1 MANDNVKIIIQEV
14 NETTPRGS
22 GSSSDVAYVPGL
34 AVDSASSKN
43 VPVLCSTI
51 SEFESYFGKEPYV
64 MTDDDIRTQLDHTYK
79 VGDYDKSYLYAK
91 ELINAGMSVVY
102 ENITSESD
110 VKNIAIVNNI
120 PNESGKNL
128 VDNKDN
134 TFTYA
139 FATKPTQS
147 EVYDFKFKLSGKPAY
162 GAVTVLFN
170 LPDDKDILIEPTNI
184 VHDHKSYGTK
194 DEDDNSTDIF
204 QIDQATK
211 TIRWTNINQT
221 DLDYTNFS
229 FSLNITYS
237 GSADKASYKFG
248 INVVNGANI
257 NSGNVVTGSK
267 IQYLY
272 EQLPDRL
279 NVIEDK
285 NEYSVKYITSG
296 GYPTFIE
303 ITQDDGSRSYSL
315 ADAMIDCAMQRGDSV
330 AVIDPVDDPEDPLR
344 YNDEN
349 SVYYKANKFF
359 GTGKNN
365 SFGAMFIPWG
375 TYTCVTVT
383 DINKMSQLMPPSFGY
398 LMCVATAIKTS
409 PNWLAM
415 AGVTRGIVPNLKS
428 LHTSKILS
436 NVIAE
441 DYQPKY
447 GKEDNKV
454 SINAITNVKP
464 YGLAIWGNRTLEPV
478 AEKGTTALNFLNTR
492 NMVSD
497 IKKLVYSTAKS
508 LMFEQDSDTLW
519 LNFKS
524 GVSPLLDQLK
534 SGYGISNYKI
544 IKGTTKY
551 NGQALTR
558 GEMAAVIKIYPIHA
572 IEYFEITVVIADDDV
587 SVE

>member
-14 NETTPRGS
+14 NETTPKGS
-22 GSSSDVAYVPGL
+22 GTSSDVAYVPGL
-34 AVDSASSKN
+34 AVEAATSKN

-64 MTDDDIRTQLDHTYK
+64 MTDEDIRTQIDHTYQ

-91 ELINAGMSVVY
+91 ELINAGMSVIY
-102 ENITSESD
+102 ENITSTTEL
-110 VKNIAIVNNI
+110 KNIAIINNI
-120 PNESGKNL
+120 PTEASKTVL

-134 TFTYA
+134 TFTYS
-139 FATKPTQS
+139 ATSKNTAS
-147 EVYDFKFKLSGKPAY
+147 TRCDFKFKLSGKPAY
-162 GAVTVLFN
+162 GAVTVLFD
-170 LPDDKDILIEPTNI
+170 LPSVEGITVVPSDI
-184 VHDHKSYGTK
+184 VHDHATFDTEG
-194 DEDDNSTDIF
+194 DVFE
-204 QIDQATK
+204 IDQATR
-211 TIRWTNINQT
+211 TISWSGIEQT
-221 DLDYTNFS
+221 DLDYTTFS
-229 FSLNITYS
+229 FSVDIAYQGEAEKLAYT
-237 GSADKASYKFG
+237 FG
-248 INVVNGANI
+248 VNVVNGR
-257 NSGNVVTGSK
+257 NVKPGGVVAGSK
-267 IQYLY
+267 IEYLY
-272 EQLPDRL
+272 SKLNERL
-279 NVIEDK
+279 NNIEDK

-303 ITQDDGSRSYSL
+303 ITQDDGSKAYSL
-315 ADAMIDCAMQRGDSV
+315 ADAMIDCAMQRGDAV
-330 AVIDPVDDPEDPLR
+330 AIIDPIDDPEDPLR
-344 YNDEN
+344 YNDEE
-349 SVYYKANKFF
+349 SVYYKANAWF
-359 GTGKNN
+359 GTGANN

-415 AGVTRGIVPNLKS
+415 AGVTRGIVPNLKA
-428 LHTSKILS
+428 LHTNAILS

-447 GKEDNKV
+447 GKDNNKV

-497 IKKLVYSTAKS
+497 IKKLAYSTAKS

-534 SGYGISNYKI
+534 SGHGISNYKI

-558 GEMAAVIKIYPIHA
+558 GEMAAVIKIYPLYA
-572 IEYFEITVVIADDDV
+572 IEYFEITVVIADEDV
-587 SVE
+587 SVQ

>member
-14 NETTPRGS
+14 NETTPKGS
-22 GSSSDVAYVPGL
+22 GTSSDVAYVPGL
-34 AVDSASSKN
+34 AVDAATSKN

-64 MTDDDIRTQLDHTYK
+64 MTEEDIRTQIDHTYQ

-91 ELINAGMSVVY
+91 ELINAGMSVIY
-102 ENITSESD
+102 ENITSTTEL
-110 VKNIAIVNNI
+110 KNIAIINNI
-120 PNESGKNL
+120 PNASGKNL

-134 TFTYA
+134 TFTYSVTA
-139 FATKPTQS
+139 KPAQS
-147 EVYDFKFKLSGKPAY
+147 ERYDFKFKLSGKPAY
-162 GAVTVLFN
+162 GAVTVLFD
-170 LPDDKDILIEPTNI
+170 LPRVEGVTVVPSDI
-184 VHDHKSYGTK
+184 VHDHATFDTDG
-194 DEDDNSTDIF
+194 DIF
-204 QIDQATK
+204 EIDQATR
-211 TIRWTNINQT
+211 TISWSGIEQT
-221 DLDYTNFS
+221 DLDYTTFS
-229 FSLNITYS
+229 FSVDIS
-237 GSADKASYKFG
+237 CDVDKADYKFG
-248 INVVNGANI
+248 VNVVNGR
-257 NSGNVVTGSK
+257 NVKPGGVVAGSK
-267 IQYLY
+267 IEYLY
-272 EQLPDRL
+272 NQLNDRL
-279 NVIEDK
+279 NNIEDK

-303 ITQDDGSRSYSL
+303 LTQEDGSKAYSL
-315 ADAMIDCAMQRGDSV
+315 ADAMIDCAMQRGDAV
-330 AVIDPVDDPEDPLR
+330 AIIDPIDDPEDPLR

-349 SVYYKANKFF
+349 SVYYKANAWF
-359 GTGKNN
+359 GTGANN
-365 SFGAMFIPWG
+365 SFGSMFIPWG

-415 AGVTRGIVPNLKS
+415 AGVTRGIVPNLKA
-428 LHTSKILS
+428 LHTNAILS

-447 GKEDNKV
+447 GKDNNKV

-497 IKKLVYSTAKS
+497 IKKLAYSTAKS

-534 SGYGISNYKI
+534 SGHGISNYKI

-558 GEMAAVIKIYPIHA
+558 GEMAAVIKIYPLYA
-572 IEYFEITVVIADDDV
+572 IEYFEITVVIADEDV
-587 SVE
+587 SVQ

>member
-14 NETTPRGS
+14 NETTPKGS
-22 GSSSDVAYVPGL
+22 GTSSDVAYVPGL
-34 AVDSASSKN
+34 AVDAATSKN

-51 SEFESYFGKEPYV
+51 FEFESYFGKEPYV
-64 MTDDDIRTQLDHTYK
+64 MTEEDIRTQIDHTYQ

-91 ELINAGMSVVY
+91 ELINAGMSVIY
-102 ENITSESD
+102 ENITSTTEL
-110 VKNIAIVNNI
+110 KNIAIINNI
-120 PNESGKNL
+120 PNASGKNL

-134 TFTYA
+134 TFTYSV
-139 FATKPTQS
+139 TKKPAQS
-147 EVYDFKFKLSGKPAY
+147 ERYDFKFKLNGKPTY
-162 GAVTVLFN
+162 GAVTVLFD
-170 LPDDKDILIEPTNI
+170 LPRVEGVTVVPSDI
-184 VHDHKSYGTK
+184 VHDHDTF
-194 DEDDNSTDIF
+194 DTDDDIF
-204 QIDQATK
+204 EIDQATR
-211 TIRWTNINQT
+211 TISWSGIEQT
-221 DLDYTNFS
+221 DLDYTTFS
-229 FSLNITYS
+229 FSVDIS
-237 GSADKASYKFG
+237 CDVDKVDYKFG
-248 INVVNGANI
+248 ANVVNGR
-257 NSGNVVTGSK
+257 NVKPGGGVVAGSK
-267 IQYLY
+267 IEYLY
-272 EQLPDRL
+272 SQLNDRL
-279 NVIEDK
+279 NNIEDK

-296 GYPTFIE
+296 GYPTFIKL
-303 ITQDDGSRSYSL
+303 TQDDGSKAYSL
-315 ADAMIDCAMQRGDSV
+315 ADAMIDCAMQRGDAV
-330 AVIDPVDDPEDPLR
+330 AIIDPIDDPEDPLR

-349 SVYYKANKFF
+349 SVYYKANNFF
-359 GTGKNN
+359 GSGKNN

-415 AGVTRGIVPNLKS
+415 AGVTRGIVPNLKA
-428 LHTSKILS
+428 LHTNAILS

-447 GKEDNKV
+447 GKDNNNKV

-497 IKKLVYSTAKS
+497 IKKLAYSTAKS

-534 SGYGISNYKI
+534 SGHGISNYKI

-558 GEMAAVIKIYPIHA
+558 GEMAAVIKIYPLYA
-572 IEYFEITVVIADDDV
+572 IEYFEITVVIADEDV
-587 SVE
+587 SVQ

>member
-14 NETTPRGS
+14 NETTPKGS
-22 GSSSDVAYVPGL
+22 GTSSDVAYVPGL
-34 AVDSASSKN
+34 AVEAATSKN
-43 VPVLCSTI
+43 MPVLCSTI
-51 SEFESYFGKEPYV
+51 SEFESYFGREPYV
-64 MTDDDIRTQLDHTYK
+64 MTSEDIRTQIEHTYQ

-91 ELINAGMSVVY
+91 ELINAGMSVIY
-102 ENITSESD
+102 ENITSTTEL
-110 VKNIAIVNNI
+110 KNIAIINNI
-120 PNESGKNL
+120 PGAAGEHL

-134 TFTYA
+134 TFTYSVTA
-139 FATKPTQS
+139 KPDQT
-147 EVYDFKFKLSGKPAY
+147 ERYDFKFKLSGKPAY
-162 GAVTVLFN
+162 GAVTVLFD
-170 LPDDKDILIEPTNI
+170 LPDVDGITVAPSNI
-184 VHDHKSYGTK
+184 THDHATFGT
-194 DEDDNSTDIF
+194 DDDVF
-204 QIDQATK
+204 EIDHATR
-211 TIRWTNINQT
+211 TISWSGINQT
-221 DLDYTNFS
+221 DLDYTTFS
-229 FSLNITYS
+229 FYV
-237 GSADKASYKFG
+237 D
-248 INVVNGANI
+248 INCDLDRANYTFGANI
-257 NSGNVVTGSK
+257 VNGRNVRPGAVVSGSK
-267 IQYLY
+267 IEYLY
-272 EQLPDRL
+272 SQLNDRL
-279 NVIEDK
+279 NNIEDK

-303 ITQDDGSRSYSL
+303 ITQDDGSKAYSL
-315 ADAMIDCAMQRGDSV
+315 ADAMIDCAMQRGDAV
-330 AVIDPVDDPEDPLR
+330 AIIDPIDDPEDPLR
-344 YNDEN
+344 YNDAD
-349 SVYYKANKFF
+349 SVYYKANVWF
-359 GTGKNN
+359 GSGANN

-415 AGVTRGIVPNLKS
+415 AGVTRGIVPNLKA
-428 LHTSKILS
+428 LHTNAILS

-447 GKEDNKV
+447 GSDNNKV

-497 IKKLVYSTAKS
+497 IKKLAYSTAKS

-534 SGYGISNYKI
+534 SGHGISNYKI

-558 GEMAAVIKIYPIHA
+558 GEMAAVIKIYPLYA
-572 IEYFEITVVIADDDV
+572 IEYFEITVVIADEDV
-587 SVE
+587 SVQ

>member
-14 NETTPRGS
+14 NETTPKGS
-22 GSSSDVAYVPGL
+22 GTSSDVAYVPGL
-34 AVDSASSKN
+34 AVEAATSKN

-64 MTDDDIRTQLDHTYK
+64 MTDEDIRTQIDHTYQ

-91 ELINAGMSVVY
+91 ELINAGMSVIY
-102 ENITSESD
+102 ENITSTTEL
-110 VKNIAIVNNI
+110 KNIAIINNI
-120 PNESGKNL
+120 PTEASKTVL

-134 TFTYA
+134 TFTYS
-139 FATKPTQS
+139 ATSKNTAS
-147 EVYDFKFKLSGKPAY
+147 TRCDFKFKLSGKPAY
-162 GAVTVLFN
+162 GAVTVLFD
-170 LPDDKDILIEPTNI
+170 LPTVEGITVVPSDI
-184 VHDHKSYGTK
+184 VHDHATFDTEG
-194 DEDDNSTDIF
+194 DVFE
-204 QIDQATK
+204 IDQATR
-211 TIRWTNINQT
+211 TISWSGIEQT
-221 DLDYTNFS
+221 DLDYTTFS
-229 FSLNITYS
+229 FSVDIAYQGEAEKLAYT
-237 GSADKASYKFG
+237 FG
-248 INVVNGANI
+248 VNVVNGR
-257 NSGNVVTGSK
+257 NVKPGGVVAGSK
-267 IQYLY
+267 IEYLY
-272 EQLPDRL
+272 SKLNERL
-279 NVIEDK
+279 NNIEDK

-303 ITQDDGSRSYSL
+303 VTQYDGSKAYSL
-315 ADAMIDCAMQRGDSV
+315 ADAMIDCAMQRGDAV
-330 AVIDPVDDPEDPLR
+330 AIIDPIDDPEDPLR
-344 YNDEN
+344 YNDEE
-349 SVYYKANKFF
+349 SVYYKANAWF

-398 LMCVATAIKTS
+398 LLCVATAIKTS

-415 AGVTRGIVPNLKS
+415 AGVTRGIVPNLKA
-428 LHTSKILS
+428 LHTNAILS

-447 GKEDNKV
+447 GKDNNKV

-478 AEKGTTALNFLNTR
+478 ADKGTTALNFLNTR

-497 IKKLVYSTAKS
+497 IKKLAYSTAKS

-534 SGYGISNYKI
+534 SGHGISNYKI

-558 GEMAAVIKIYPIHA
+558 GEMAAVIKIYPLYA
-572 IEYFEITVVIADDDV
+572 IEYFEITVVIADEDV
-587 SVE
+587 SVQ

>member
-14 NETTPRGS
+14 NETTPKGS
-22 GSSSDVAYVPGL
+22 GTSSDIAYVPGL
-34 AVDSASSKN
+34 AVDAATSKN

-51 SEFESYFGKEPYV
+51 SEFESYFGTQPYV
-64 MTDDDIRTQLDHTYK
+64 MTEQDIRTQIDHTYQ

-91 ELINAGMSVVY
+91 ELINAGMSVIY
-102 ENITSESD
+102 ENITSTTRLQ
-110 VKNIAIVNNI
+110 NIAIIKNI
-120 PNESGKNL
+120 RNASGNHL
-128 VDNKDN
+128 VDNQDN
-134 TFTYA
+134 TFTYRVT
-139 FATKPTQS
+139 TKPAQS
-147 EVYDFKFKLSGKPAY
+147 ERYDFKFRLTGKPAF
-162 GAVTVLFN
+162 GAVTVLFD
-170 LPDDKDILIEPTNI
+170 LPKVEGVTIVPSEI
-184 VHDHKSYGTK
+184 VHDHATFGT
-194 DEDDNSTDIF
+194 DGDIF
-204 QIDQATK
+204 KFDPATR
-211 TIRWTNINQT
+211 TIGWAGIEQT

-229 FSLNITYS
+229 FHVDISCDV
-237 GSADKASYKFG
+237 DKVDYKFG
-248 INVVNGANI
+248 VNVVNG
-257 NSGNVVTGSK
+257 SNVKPGGVVSGSK
-267 IQYLY
+267 IEYLY
-272 EQLPDRL
+272 SKLNERL
-279 NVIEDK
+279 NNIEDK

-303 ITQDDGSRSYSL
+303 LTQDDGSKSYSL
-315 ADAMIDCAMQRGDSV
+315 ADAMIDCAMQRGDAV
-330 AVIDPVDDPEDPLR
+330 ALIDPVDDPEDPLR

-349 SVYYKANKFF
+349 SVYYKANNFF
-359 GTGKNN
+359 GSGKNN

-415 AGVTRGIVPNLKS
+415 AGVTRGIVPNLKA
-428 LHTSKILS
+428 LHTNAILS

-447 GKEDNKV
+447 GKENNKV

-497 IKKLVYSTAKS
+497 IKKLAYSTAKS

-534 SGYGISNYKI
+534 SGHGISNYKI

-558 GEMAAVIKIYPIHA
+558 GEMAAVIKIYPLYA
-572 IEYFEITVVIADDDV
+572 IEYFEITVVIADEDV
-587 SVE
+587 SVQ

>member
-14 NETTPRGS
+14 NETTPKGS
-22 GSSSDVAYVPGL
+22 GTSSDVAYVPGL
-34 AVDSASSKN
+34 AVEAATSKN

-64 MTDDDIRTQLDHTYK
+64 MTDEDIRTQIDHTYQ

-91 ELINAGMSVVY
+91 ELINAGMSVIY
-102 ENITSESD
+102 ENITSTTEL
-110 VKNIAIVNNI
+110 KNIAIINNI
-120 PNESGKNL
+120 PTEASKTVL

-134 TFTYA
+134 TFTYS
-139 FATKPTQS
+139 ATSKNTAS
-147 EVYDFKFKLSGKPAY
+147 TRCDFKFKLSGKPAY
-162 GAVTVLFN
+162 GAVTVLFD
-170 LPDDKDILIEPTNI
+170 LPSVEGITVVPSDI
-184 VHDHKSYGTK
+184 VHDHATFDTEG
-194 DEDDNSTDIF
+194 DVFE
-204 QIDQATK
+204 IDQATR
-211 TIRWTNINQT
+211 TISWSGIEQT
-221 DLDYTNFS
+221 DLDYTTFS
-229 FSLNITYS
+229 FSVDITYQ
-237 GSADKASYKFG
+237 GEAEKLAYTFG
-248 INVVNGANI
+248 VNVVNGR
-257 NSGNVVTGSK
+257 NVKPGGVVAGSK
-267 IQYLY
+267 IEYLY
-272 EQLPDRL
+272 SKLNERL
-279 NVIEDK
+279 NNIEDK

-303 ITQDDGSRSYSL
+303 VTQDDGSKAYSL
-315 ADAMIDCAMQRGDSV
+315 ADAMIDCAMKRGDAV
-330 AVIDPVDDPEDPLR
+330 AIIDPIDDPEDPLR
-344 YNDEN
+344 YNDKE
-349 SVYYKANKFF
+349 SVYYKANAWF
-359 GTGKNN
+359 GTGANN

-398 LMCVATAIKTS
+398 LLCVATAIKTS

-415 AGVTRGIVPNLKS
+415 AGVTRGIVPNLKA
-428 LHTSKILS
+428 LHTNAILS

-447 GKEDNKV
+447 GKDNNKV

-497 IKKLVYSTAKS
+497 IKKLAYSTAKS

-534 SGYGISNYKI
+534 SGHGISNYKI

-558 GEMAAVIKIYPIHA
+558 GEMAAVIKIYPLYA
-572 IEYFEITVVIADDDV
+572 IEYFEITVVIADEDV
-587 SVE
+587 SVQ

>member
-22 GSSSDVAYVPGL
+22 GTSSDIAYVPGL
-34 AVDSASSKN
+34 AVEAATSKN

-64 MTDDDIRTQLDHTYK
+64 MTDEDIKTQIDHTYQ

-91 ELINAGMSVVY
+91 ELINAGMSVIY
-102 ENITSESD
+102 ENITSTTEL
-110 VKNIAIVNNI
+110 KNIAIINNI
-120 PNESGKNL
+120 PNASGKNL
-128 VDNKDN
+128 LDNKDN
-134 TFTYA
+134 TFTYRVTTRPA
-139 FATKPTQS
+139 QS
-147 EVYDFKFKLSGKPAY
+147 ERYDFKFKLTGKPAY
-162 GAVTVLFN
+162 GAVTVLFD
-170 LPDDKDILIEPTNI
+170 LPEVEGVTIVPSNI
-184 VHDHKSYGTK
+184 VHDHTNG
-194 DEDDNSTDIF
+194 DIF
-204 QIDQATK
+204 EIDQEK
-211 TIRWTNINQT
+211 RTISWSGIEQT
-221 DLDYTNFS
+221 DLDYTTFS
-229 FSLNITYS
+229 FYVDIRCEL
-237 GSADKASYKFG
+237 DKANYTFG
-248 INVVNGANI
+248 VNVVNGRDVKP
-257 NSGNVVTGSK
+257 SGVVAGSK
-267 IQYLY
+267 IEYLY
-272 EQLPDRL
+272 NQLNERL
-279 NVIEDK
+279 NNIEDK

-303 ITQDDGSRSYSL
+303 LTQDDGSKAYSL
-315 ADAMIDCAMQRGDSV
+315 ADAMIDCAMQRGDAV
-330 AVIDPVDDPEDPLR
+330 AIIDPIDDPEDPLR

-349 SVYYKANKFF
+349 SVYYKANGWF
-359 GTGKNN
+359 GTGANN

-415 AGVTRGIVPNLKS
+415 AGVTRGIVPNLKA
-428 LHTSKILS
+428 LHTNAILS

-447 GKEDNKV
+447 GKDNNKV

-497 IKKLVYSTAKS
+497 IKKLAYSTAKS

-534 SGYGISNYKI
+534 SGHGISNYKI

-558 GEMAAVIKIYPIHA
+558 GEMAAVIKIYPLYA
-572 IEYFEITVVIADDDV
+572 IEYFEITVVIADEDV
-587 SVE
+587 SVQ

>member
-14 NETTPRGS
+14 NETTPKGS
-22 GSSSDVAYVPGL
+22 GTSSDIAYVPGL
-34 AVDSASSKN
+34 AVDAATSKN

-51 SEFESYFGKEPYV
+51 SEFESYFGKAPYV
-64 MTDDDIRTQLDHTYK
+64 MTEEDIRTQIDHTYQ

-91 ELINAGMSVVY
+91 ELINAGMSVIY
-102 ENITSESD
+102 ENITSTTEL
-110 VKNIAIVNNI
+110 KNIAIINNI
-120 PNESGKNL
+120 PNASGVNL

-134 TFTYA
+134 TFTYSVTA
-139 FATKPTQS
+139 KPAQS
-147 EVYDFKFKLSGKPAY
+147 ERYDFKFKLSGKPAY
-162 GAVTVLFN
+162 GAVTVLFD
-170 LPDDKDILIEPTNI
+170 LPKVDGITVVPSDII
-184 VHDHKSYGTK
+184 HDHATF
-194 DEDDNSTDIF
+194 DTDNDVF
-204 QIDQATK
+204 EIDQATR
-211 TIRWTNINQT
+211 TISWSGIEQT
-221 DLDYTNFS
+221 DLDYTTFS
-229 FSLNITYS
+229 FHVDISCEL
-237 GSADKASYKFG
+237 DKANYTFG
-248 INVVNGANI
+248 VNVVNGR
-257 NSGNVVTGSK
+257 NVKPGGVVAGSK
-267 IQYLY
+267 IEYLY
-272 EQLPDRL
+272 SQLNDRL
-279 NVIEDK
+279 NNIEDK

-303 ITQDDGSRSYSL
+303 ITQDDGSRSCSL
-315 ADAMIDCAMQRGDSV
+315 AACMTECAMQRGDAV
-330 AVIDPVDDPEDPLR
+330 ALIDPIDDPEDPLR

-349 SVYYKANKFF
+349 SIYYRANRFF
-359 GTGKNN
+359 ANDAN
-365 SFGAMFIPWG
+365 ASFGAMFIPWG

-415 AGVTRGIVPNLKS
+415 AGVTRGIVPNLKA
-428 LHTSKILS
+428 LHTNAILS

-447 GKEDNKV
+447 GKDNNKV

-497 IKKLVYSTAKS
+497 IKKLAYSTAKS

-534 SGYGISNYKI
+534 SGHGISNYKI

-558 GEMAAVIKIYPIHA
+558 GEMAAVIKIYPLYA
-572 IEYFEITVVIADDDV
+572 IEYFEITVVIADEDV
-587 SVE
+587 SVQ

>member
-22 GSSSDVAYVPGL
+22 GTSSDVAYVPGL
-34 AVDSASSKN
+34 AVEAATSKN

-64 MTDDDIRTQLDHTYK
+64 MTDEDIKTQIDHTYQ

-91 ELINAGMSVVY
+91 ELINAGMSVIY
-102 ENITSESD
+102 ENITSTTEL
-110 VKNIAIVNNI
+110 KNIAIINNI
-120 PNESGKNL
+120 PNTSGKNL

-134 TFTYA
+134 TFTYRVTTRPA
-139 FATKPTQS
+139 QS
-147 EVYDFKFKLSGKPAY
+147 ERYDFKFKLTGKPAY
-162 GAVTVLFN
+162 GAVTVLFD
-170 LPDDKDILIEPTNI
+170 LPEVEGVTIVPSDI
-184 VHDHKSYGTK
+184 VHDHTDG
-194 DEDDNSTDIF
+194 DIF
-204 QIDQATK
+204 EIDQEK
-211 TIRWTNINQT
+211 RTISWSGIEQT
-221 DLDYTNFS
+221 DLDYTTFS
-229 FSLNITYS
+229 FYVDIRCEL
-237 GSADKASYKFG
+237 DKANYTFG
-248 INVVNGANI
+248 VNVVNGRDVKP
-257 NSGNVVTGSK
+257 SGVVAGSK
-267 IQYLY
+267 IEYLY
-272 EQLPDRL
+272 NQLNERL
-279 NVIEDK
+279 NNIEDK

-303 ITQDDGSRSYSL
+303 LTQDDGSKAYSL
-315 ADAMIDCAMQRGDSV
+315 ADAMIDCAMQRGDAV
-330 AVIDPVDDPEDPLR
+330 AIIDPIDDPEDPLR

-349 SVYYKANKFF
+349 SVYYKANAWF
-359 GTGKNN
+359 GTGANN

-409 PNWLAM
+409 PNWMAM
-415 AGVTRGIVPNLKS
+415 AGVTRGIVPNLKAF
-428 LHTSKILS
+428 HTNAILS

-447 GKEDNKV
+447 GKDNNKV

-497 IKKLVYSTAKS
+497 IKKLAYSTAKS

-534 SGYGISNYKI
+534 SGHGISNYKI

-558 GEMAAVIKIYPIHA
+558 GEMAAVIKIYPLYA
-572 IEYFEITVVIADDDV
+572 IEYFEITVVIADEDV
-587 SVE
+587 SVQ

>member
-22 GSSSDVAYVPGL
+22 GSSSDIAYVPGL

-43 VPVLCSTI
+43 MPVLCSTI
-51 SEFESYFGKEPYV
+51 SEFESYFGKTPYV
-64 MTDDDIRTQLDHTYK
+64 MKDDDIRTQLDHTYK

-194 DEDDNSTDIF
+194 DEDNNSTDIF

-303 ITQDDGSRSYSL
+303 ITQDDGSKAYSL
-315 ADAMIDCAMQRGDSV
+315 ADAMIDCAMQRGDAV
-330 AVIDPVDDPEDPLR
+330 AIIDPIDDTEDPLR

-349 SVYYKANKFF
+349 SVYYKANKWF
-359 GTGKNN
+359 GSGEKN
-365 SFGAMFIPWG
+365 SFGTMFIPWG
-375 TYTCVTVT
+375 TYSCVTVT

-464 YGLAIWGNRTLEPV
+464 YGLAIWGNRTLETV
-478 AEKGTTALNFLNTR
+478 KEKGTTALNFLNTR
-492 NMVSD
+492 NMISD
-497 IKKLVYSTAKS
+497 IKKLAYSTAKS

>member
-1 MANDNVKIIIQEV
+1 MASDNVKIIIQEV

-22 GSSSDVAYVPGL
+22 GTSSDVAYVPGL
-34 AVDSASSKN
+34 AVEEATSKN

-64 MTDDDIRTQLDHTYK
+64 MTDEDIRTQIDHTYQ

-91 ELINAGMSVVY
+91 ELINAGMSVIY
-102 ENITSESD
+102 ENITSTTEL
-110 VKNIAIVNNI
+110 KNIAIINNI
-120 PNESGKNL
+120 PNASGKNL

-134 TFTYA
+134 TFTYRVTTRPA
-139 FATKPTQS
+139 QS
-147 EVYDFKFKLSGKPAY
+147 ERYDFKFKLTGKPAY
-162 GAVTVLFN
+162 GAVTVLFD
-170 LPDDKDILIEPTNI
+170 LPEVEGVTIVPSDI
-184 VHDHKSYGTK
+184 VHDHT
-194 DEDDNSTDIF
+194 DDDIF
-204 QIDQATK
+204 EIDQETR
-211 TIRWTNINQT
+211 TISWSGIEQT
-221 DLDYTNFS
+221 DLDYTTFS
-229 FSLNITYS
+229 FYVDISCVL
-237 GSADKASYKFG
+237 DKANYTFG
-248 INVVNGANI
+248 VNVVNGRNVKP
-257 NSGNVVTGSK
+257 SGVAAGSK
-267 IQYLY
+267 IEYLY
-272 EQLPDRL
+272 NQLNERL
-279 NVIEDK
+279 NNIEDK

-303 ITQDDGSRSYSL
+303 LTQDDGSKAYSL
-315 ADAMIDCAMQRGDSV
+315 ADAMIDCAMQRGDAV
-330 AVIDPVDDPEDPLR
+330 AIIDPIDDPEDPLR

-349 SVYYKANKFF
+349 SVYYKANVWF
-359 GTGKNN
+359 GTGANN
-365 SFGAMFIPWG
+365 SFGAMFIPCG

-415 AGVTRGIVPNLKS
+415 AGVTRGIVPNLKA
-428 LHTSKILS
+428 LHTNSILS

-447 GKEDNKV
+447 GKDNNKV

-497 IKKLVYSTAKS
+497 IKKLAYSTAKS

-534 SGYGISNYKI
+534 SGHGISNYKI

-551 NGQALTR
+551 NGQPLTR
-558 GEMAAVIKIYPIHA
+558 GEMAAVIKIYPLYA
-572 IEYFEITVVIADDDV
+572 IEYFEITVVIADEDV
-587 SVE
+587 SVQ

>member
-14 NETTPRGS
+14 NETTPKGS
-22 GSSSDVAYVPGL
+22 GTSSDVAYVPGL
-34 AVDSASSKN
+34 AVDAATSKN

-64 MTDDDIRTQLDHTYK
+64 MKEEDIRTQIDHTYQ

-91 ELINAGMSVVY
+91 ELINAGMSVIY
-102 ENITSESD
+102 ENITSTTEL
-110 VKNIAIVNNI
+110 KNIAIINNI
-120 PNESGKNL
+120 PNATGKNL

-134 TFTYA
+134 TFTYSVT
-139 FATKPTQS
+139 TKPAQS
-147 EVYDFKFKLSGKPAY
+147 ERYDFKFKLSGKPAY
-162 GAVTVLFN
+162 GAVTVLFD
-170 LPDDKDILIEPTNI
+170 LPKVDGITVVPSDII
-184 VHDHKSYGTK
+184 HDHATF
-194 DEDDNSTDIF
+194 DTDDTVF
-204 QIDQATK
+204 EIDQATR
-211 TIRWTNINQT
+211 TISWSGIEQT
-221 DLDYTNFS
+221 DLDYTTFS
-229 FSLNITYS
+229 FSVDIS
-237 GSADKASYKFG
+237 CDVDKVDYKFG
-248 INVVNGANI
+248 VNVVNGR
-257 NSGNVVTGSK
+257 NVKPGGVVAGSK
-267 IQYLY
+267 IEYLY
-272 EQLPDRL
+272 NQLNERL
-279 NVIEDK
+279 NNIEDK

-303 ITQDDGSRSYSL
+303 LTQDDGSKTYSL
-315 ADAMIDCAMQRGDSV
+315 AKTMIDCAMQRGDAV
-330 AVIDPVDDPEDPLR
+330 ALIDPVDDPEDPLR

-349 SVYYKANKFF
+349 SVYYKANNFF
-359 GTGKNN
+359 GSGKNN

-375 TYTCVTVT
+375 KYTCVTVT

-415 AGVTRGIVPNLKS
+415 AGVTRGIVPNLEG
-428 LHTSKILS
+428 LHTNAILS

-447 GKEDNKV
+447 GKDNNKV

-497 IKKLVYSTAKS
+497 IKKLAYSTAKS

-534 SGYGISNYKI
+534 SGHGISNYKI

-558 GEMAAVIKIYPIHA
+558 GEMAAVIKIYPLYA
-572 IEYFEITVVIADDDV
+572 IEYFEITVVIADEDV
-587 SVE
+587 SVQ

>member
-43 VPVLCSTI
+43 MPVLCSTI
-51 SEFESYFGKEPYV
+51 SEFESYFGKTPYV

-272 EQLPDRL
+272 EQLPERL

-303 ITQDDGSRSYSL
+303 ITQDDGSRS
-315 ADAMIDCAMQRGDSV
+315 
-330 AVIDPVDDPEDPLR
+330 
-344 YNDEN
+344 
-349 SVYYKANKFF
+349 
-359 GTGKNN
+359 
-365 SFGAMFIPWG
+365 
-375 TYTCVTVT
+375 
-383 DINKMSQLMPPSFGY
+383 
-398 LMCVATAIKTS
+398 
-409 PNWLAM
+409 
-415 AGVTRGIVPNLKS
+415 
-428 LHTSKILS
+428 
-436 NVIAE
+436 
-441 DYQPKY
+441 
-447 GKEDNKV
+447 
-454 SINAITNVKP
+454 
-464 YGLAIWGNRTLEPV
+464 
-478 AEKGTTALNFLNTR
+478 
-492 NMVSD
+492 
-497 IKKLVYSTAKS
+497 
-508 LMFEQDSDTLW
+508 
-519 LNFKS
+519 
-524 GVSPLLDQLK
+524 
-534 SGYGISNYKI
+534 
-544 IKGTTKY
+544 
-551 NGQALTR
+551 
-558 GEMAAVIKIYPIHA
+558 
-572 IEYFEITVVIADDDV
+572 
-587 SVE
+587 

>member
-14 NETTPRGS
+14 NETTPKGS
-22 GSSSDVAYVPGL
+22 GTSSDVAYVPGL
-34 AVDSASSKN
+34 AVEAATSKN

-64 MTDDDIRTQLDHTYK
+64 MTDEDIRTQIDHTYQ

-91 ELINAGMSVVY
+91 ELINAGMSVIY
-102 ENITSESD
+102 ENITSTTEL
-110 VKNIAIVNNI
+110 KNIAIINNI
-120 PNESGKNL
+120 PTEASKTVL

-134 TFTYA
+134 TFTYS
-139 FATKPTQS
+139 ATSKNTAS
-147 EVYDFKFKLSGKPAY
+147 TRCDFKFKLSGKPAY
-162 GAVTVLFN
+162 GAVTVLFD
-170 LPDDKDILIEPTNI
+170 LPTVEGITVVPSDI
-184 VHDHKSYGTK
+184 VHDHATFDPEG
-194 DEDDNSTDIF
+194 DVFE
-204 QIDQATK
+204 IDQATR
-211 TIRWTNINQT
+211 TISWSGIEQT
-221 DLDYTNFS
+221 DLDYTTFS
-229 FSLNITYS
+229 FSVDIAYQGEAEKLAYT
-237 GSADKASYKFG
+237 FG
-248 INVVNGANI
+248 VNVVNGR
-257 NSGNVVTGSK
+257 NVKPGGVVAGSK
-267 IQYLY
+267 IEYLY
-272 EQLPDRL
+272 SKLNERL
-279 NVIEDK
+279 NNIEDK

-303 ITQDDGSRSYSL
+303 VTQDDGSKAYSL
-315 ADAMIDCAMQRGDSV
+315 ADAMIDCAMQRGDAV
-330 AVIDPVDDPEDPLR
+330 AIIDPIDDPEDPLR
-344 YNDEN
+344 YNDEE
-349 SVYYKANKFF
+349 SVYYKANVWF

-398 LMCVATAIKTS
+398 LLCVATAIKTS

-415 AGVTRGIVPNLKS
+415 AGVTRGIVPNLKA
-428 LHTSKILS
+428 LHTNAILS

-447 GKEDNKV
+447 GKDNNKV

-478 AEKGTTALNFLNTR
+478 ADKGTTALNFLNTR

-497 IKKLVYSTAKS
+497 IKKLAYSTAKS

-534 SGYGISNYKI
+534 SGHGISNYKI

-558 GEMAAVIKIYPIHA
+558 GEMAAVIKIYPLYA
-572 IEYFEITVVIADDDV
+572 IEYFEITVVIADEDV
-587 SVE
+587 SVQ

>member
-43 VPVLCSTI
+43 TPVLCSTI
-51 SEFESYFGKEPYV
+51 SEFESYFGKTPYV

-315 ADAMIDCAMQRGDSV
+315 ADAMIDCAMQRGDAV

-497 IKKLVYSTAKS
+497 IKKLAYSTAKS